1 MNLKPK
7 YYEKVI
13 INNVC
18 RYGIYSTHSGTI
30 CRYSFLRRLF
40 TIAGKGINEDTASG
54 NSPSCTPIKG
64 PSIGLC
70 SNTLYLFGQ
79 FNNIVLRLVDNDIA
93 IYSMDTPAGA
103 NEVELPADMQGI
115 YELQLDDGK
124 YIYYC
129 EIEIE

>member
-1 MNLKPK
+1 MKKLLLIMFAVMAFTAHTSAQSVDIPF
-7 YYEKVI
+7 
-13 INNVC
+13 
-18 RYGIYSTHSGTI
+18 YGDYLQLQVKADNSFDNDTNGTP
-30 CRYSFLRRLF
+30 
-40 TIAGKGINEDTASG
+40 
-54 NSPSCTPIKG
+54 PSRTPIKG

-93 IYSMDTPAGA
+93 IYSMDIPAGA

-115 YELQLDDGK
+115 YELQLDDSK

>member
-1 MNLKPK
+1 MKKLLLIMFAVMAFTAHTSAQSVDIPFYGDYLQLQVKT
-7 YYEKVI
+7 
-13 INNVC
+13 NNDDI
-18 RYGIYSTHSGTI
+18 GQNGNISSYSTI
-30 CRYSFLRRLF
+30 
-40 TIAGKGINEDTASG
+40 K
-54 NSPSCTPIKG
+54 SPT
-64 PSIGLC
+64 IGLC

-93 IYSMDTPAGA
+93 IYSMNIPAGA

>member
-1 MNLKPK
+1 MFAVMAFTAHTSAQSADIPF
-7 YYEKVI
+7 
-13 INNVC
+13 
-18 RYGIYSTHSGTI
+18 YGDY
-30 CRYSFLRRLF
+30 LQLQVK
-40 TIAGKGINEDTASG
+40 AGKSINDDNNG
-54 NSPSCTPIKG
+54 NSHSRTPIKG

-93 IYSMDTPAGA
+93 IYSIDIPAGA

>member
-1 MNLKPK
+1 MKKLLLIMFAVMAFTAHTSAQSVDIPF
-7 YYEKVI
+7 
-13 INNVC
+13 
-18 RYGIYSTHSGTI
+18 YGDYLQLHVKADNSFDSDQNGTPPL
-30 CRYSFLRRLF
+30 Y
-40 TIAGKGINEDTASG
+40 
-54 NSPSCTPIKG
+54 TPIKG

-93 IYSMDTPAGA
+93 IYSMDILTGA

>member
-1 MNLKPK
+1 MKKLLLIMFAVMAFTAHTSAQSVDIPF
-7 YYEKVI
+7 
-13 INNVC
+13 
-18 RYGIYSTHSGTI
+18 YGDYLQLQVKISDNFDSATNGT
-30 CRYSFLRRLF
+30 
-40 TIAGKGINEDTASG
+40 
-54 NSPSCTPIKG
+54 SPSCTPIKG

-93 IYSMDTPAGA
+93 IYSMYIPAGA

>member
-1 MNLKPK
+1 MFA
-7 YYEKVI
+7 VMA
-13 INNVC
+13 
-18 RYGIYSTHSGTI
+18 
-30 CRYSFLRRLF
+30 F
-40 TIAGKGINEDTASG
+40 TAHTSAQSVDIPFDGDYLQLQVKGINEDTASG
-54 NSPSCTPIKG
+54 NSPSRNPIKC

-93 IYSMDTPAGA
+93 IYSMYIPAGA

-129 EIEIE
+129 EIKINTLLILM

>member
-1 MNLKPK
+1 MFA
-7 YYEKVI
+7 VMA
-13 INNVC
+13 
-18 RYGIYSTHSGTI
+18 
-30 CRYSFLRRLF
+30 F
-40 TIAGKGINEDTASG
+40 TAYTSAQSVDIPFNGDYLQLQVKTGDNFDSDQNG
-54 NSPSCTPIKG
+54 NSPSRTPIKG

-93 IYSMDTPAGA
+93 IYSIDIPAGA

>member
-1 MNLKPK
+1 MFAVMAFTAHTSAQSVDIPF
-7 YYEKVI
+7 
-13 INNVC
+13 
-18 RYGIYSTHSGTI
+18 YGDY
-30 CRYSFLRRLF
+30 LQLQV
-40 TIAGKGINEDTASG
+40 KGINEDTAAG
-54 NSPSCTPIKG
+54 NLPSCTPIKG

-93 IYSMDTPAGA
+93 IYSIDIPAGA
-103 NEVELPADMQGI
+103 NEVELPADMQGT

>member
-1 MNLKPK
+1 MFAVMAFTAQASAQSVDIPF
-7 YYEKVI
+7 
-13 INNVC
+13 
-18 RYGIYSTHSGTI
+18 YGDY
-30 CRYSFLRRLF
+30 LQLQVK
-40 TIAGKGINEDTASG
+40 AG
-54 NSPSCTPIKG
+54 NSFDNDTNGTPPSRTPIKG

-93 IYSMDTPAGA
+93 IYSMDIPAGA

>member
-1 MNLKPK
+1 MFAVMAFTAHTSAQSVDIPF
-7 YYEKVI
+7 
-13 INNVC
+13 
-18 RYGIYSTHSGTI
+18 YGDY
-30 CRYSFLRRLF
+30 LQLQVK
-40 TIAGKGINEDTASG
+40 AGKGINDDNNG
-54 NSPSCTPIKG
+54 NSHSRTPIKG

-93 IYSMDTPAGA
+93 IYSIDIPAGA

>member
-1 MNLKPK
+1 MKKLLLIMFAVMAFTAHTSAQSVDIPF
-7 YYEKVI
+7 
-13 INNVC
+13 
-18 RYGIYSTHSGTI
+18 YGDYLQLHVKADNSFDSDQNGTP
-30 CRYSFLRRLF
+30 
-40 TIAGKGINEDTASG
+40 
-54 NSPSCTPIKG
+54 PSRTPIKG

-93 IYSMDTPAGA
+93 IYSIDIPAGA
-103 NEVELPADMQGI
+103 NEVELPADTQGI

>member
-1 MNLKPK
+1 MKKLLLIMFAVMAFTAHTSAQSVDIPF
-7 YYEKVI
+7 
-13 INNVC
+13 
-18 RYGIYSTHSGTI
+18 YGDYLQLQVRISDNFDSATNGT
-30 CRYSFLRRLF
+30 F
-40 TIAGKGINEDTASG
+40 
-54 NSPSCTPIKG
+54 PSCTPIKG

-93 IYSMDTPAGA
+93 IYSMDIPAGT

>member
-1 MNLKPK
+1 MKKLLLIMFAVMAFTAQTSAQSADIPF
-7 YYEKVI
+7 
-13 INNVC
+13 
-18 RYGIYSTHSGTI
+18 YGDYLQLQVKTSKDLNDAPIGT
-30 CRYSFLRRLF
+30 
-40 TIAGKGINEDTASG
+40 
-54 NSPSCTPIKG
+54 SPSYTPIKC

-93 IYSMDTPAGA
+93 IYSIDIPAGA
-103 NEVELPADMQGI
+103 NEVELPVDMQGI

>member
-1 MNLKPK
+1 MKKLLLIMFAVMAFTAQTSAQSVDIPF
-7 YYEKVI
+7 
-13 INNVC
+13 
-18 RYGIYSTHSGTI
+18 YGDY
-30 CRYSFLRRLF
+30 LQLQV
-40 TIAGKGINEDTASG
+40 KDVNEDTVSG
-54 NSPSCTPIKG
+54 NPPSRTPIKG

-93 IYSMDTPAGA
+93 IYSIDIPAGA

>member
-1 MNLKPK
+1 MFAVMAFTAHTSAQSADIPF
-7 YYEKVI
+7 
-13 INNVC
+13 
-18 RYGIYSTHSGTI
+18 YGDYLQLQVKASKDLNDAPNGT
-30 CRYSFLRRLF
+30 L
-40 TIAGKGINEDTASG
+40 
-54 NSPSCTPIKG
+54 PSYTPIKG

-70 SNTLYLFGQ
+70 SNTLHLFGQ

-93 IYSMDTPAGA
+93 IYSIDIPAGA
-103 NEVELPADMQGI
+103 NKVELPADMQGI

>member
-1 MNLKPK
+1 MKKLLLIMFAVMAFTAHTSAQSVDIPF
-7 YYEKVI
+7 
-13 INNVC
+13 
-18 RYGIYSTHSGTI
+18 YGDYLQLQVKADND
-30 CRYSFLRRLF
+30 F
-40 TIAGKGINEDTASG
+40 ETAPIG
-54 NSPSCTPIKG
+54 NPPLYTPIKG

-70 SNTLYLFGQ
+70 NNTLYLFGQ

-93 IYSMDTPAGA
+93 IYSMDIPAGA

>member
-1 MNLKPK
+1 MFAVMAFTAQASAQSVDIPF
-7 YYEKVI
+7 
-13 INNVC
+13 
-18 RYGIYSTHSGTI
+18 YGDY
-30 CRYSFLRRLF
+30 LQLQV
-40 TIAGKGINEDTASG
+40 KGINEDTASG
-54 NSPSCTPIKG
+54 NPPSYTPIKC

-93 IYSMDTPAGA
+93 IYSIDIPAGT

-115 YELQLDDGK
+115 YELLLDDGK

-129 EIEIE
+129 EIAIK

>member
-1 MNLKPK
+1 MKKLLLIMFAVMAFTAHTSAQSVDIPF
-7 YYEKVI
+7 
-13 INNVC
+13 
-18 RYGIYSTHSGTI
+18 YGDY
-30 CRYSFLRRLF
+30 LQLQVK
-40 TIAGKGINEDTASG
+40 AGKGINEDTASG

-93 IYSMDTPAGA
+93 IYSMDIPAGT
-103 NEVELPADMQGI
+103 NEVELPADMQDI

>member
-1 MNLKPK
+1 MFAVMAFTAQASAQSVDIPF
-7 YYEKVI
+7 
-13 INNVC
+13 
-18 RYGIYSTHSGTI
+18 YGDY
-30 CRYSFLRRLF
+30 LQLQV
-40 TIAGKGINEDTASG
+40 KDVNEDTVSG
-54 NSPSCTPIKG
+54 NPPSRTPIKG

-93 IYSMDTPAGA
+93 IYSIDIPAGA
-103 NEVELPADMQGI
+103 NEVELPDDMQGI